1 VAPAEVARVMA
12 SRADVVAL
20 GREPVWYVGRP
31 ALEQAA
37 AAAREALGRFHA
49 DSPLRAGMPREELR
63 RRALARA
70 PEGAF
75 EHVLALLE
83 ASGQA
88 RVAGEVVALAGH
100 EVRLTPEEE
109 RARAALLEAAATAG
123 LEGVEL
129 DRLASARA
137 PRPVLE
143 RVAKVLVAQGELRR
157 VGEALVH
164 GASLDQ
170 LKARVRERWP
180 PGSRLDVGAFKDMTG
195 LSRKYTIPLLEYLDR
210 ERVTRRAGNDRLV
223 LS

>member
-1 VAPAEVARVMA
+1 
-12 SRADVVAL
+12 
-20 GREPVWYVGRP
+20 VGRP

-37 AAAREALGRFHA
+37 AAARQALGRFHA

-63 RRALARA
+63 RRALGRA

-100 EVRLTPEEE
+100 EVRLSPEEE

-143 RVAKVLVAQGELRR
+143 RVAKVLVTQGELRR